1 MRRPAGWVNKY
12 VPQELP
18 AAGCGAEADP
28 GTNSA
33 RVVVWIGAAGD
44 SARSGVEDS
53 ACAADRTGGQVA
65 GIQLVWQEEEEG
77 GRKYKGFGL
86 GQRLGKR
93 EEPPGCPVL
102 LSAARQTPARR
113 LQSVSENCKN
123 VPKIRFSNINPR
135 HVSLSYTL

>member
-1 MRRPAGWVNKY
+1 VNKY

-65 GIQLVWQEEEEG
+65 GIQLVWAKRG
-77 GRKYKGFGL
+77 GR
-86 GQRLGKR
+86 RR
-93 EEPPGCPVL
+93 RRRRRR
-102 LSAARQTPARR
+102 AAG
-113 LQSVSENCKN
+113 
-123 VPKIRFSNINPR
+123 NIKA
-135 HVSLSYTL
+135 SLWANG